1 MKFFAYKNFLFYG
14 NCKSRGGWLCRSK
27 QCTSFFLSLAGH
39 RFDSDNQSVSQCISA
54 GWLCK
59 LQVAFSHH
67 VSDVVKFT
75 SEKATLL
82 HQFTTRSLTVHSH
95 SNNCQLI
102 STSVKLTNV
111 FWFYTAARFFFCK
124 LGTICVAISP
134 PLLYF
139 SWALLSLSVIGRLII
154 AYSVVVCECNL
165 LTFVLCTK
173 CLVLMLWCP
182 W

>member
-1 MKFFAYKNFLFYG
+1 MKFFAYKNFLFFG

-27 QCTSFFLSLAGH
+27 QSACFFLSLAGH

-54 GWLCK
+54 VWLCK

-111 FWFYTAARFFFCK
+111 FRFIQQQGFFF
-124 LGTICVAISP
+124 ISLALFAWQF
-134 PLLYF
+134 PLPYCIFREHYLVC
-139 SWALLSLSVIGRLII
+139 LSLV
-154 AYSVVVCECNL
+154 A
-165 LTFVLCTK
+165 
-173 CLVLMLWCP
+173 W
-182 W
+182 